1 MTTHYRI
8 HEVSEYI
15 NWVYFFHAWGFAP
28 RFATIADIHGCDSC
42 RALWLARFPEAERA
56 KAAEAMQLFK
66 EAQRMLNRLDEEG
79 YQTHALFRLMD
90 ANSEANDLWLEGTRF
105 PLLRQQTIREGEIR
119 KREGEN
125 NFCEGEFYFCLADF
139 VRPLSGGIKDRV
151 GIFACSA
158 DASMETRYPN
168 DAYKRMLAQTL
179 ADRLAEATA
188 ERLHEQVRKHI
199 WGYAPDENLSI
210 RQLHNEEFQGIRP
223 AVGYPSLPDQ
233 SVNFLLDELL
243 DMRTIGIRLTEN
255 GMMQPHASVSGLMLA
270 HPASRYFSIGRIDEG
285 QLKDY
290 AARRGLPV
298 EEMRRFLG
306 GNL

>member
-1 MTTHYRI
+1 MTIHYRI

-28 RFATIADIHGCDSC
+28 RFATIVDIHGCDSC
-42 RALWLARFPEAERA
+42 RALWLARFPETERA

-66 EAQRMLNRLDEEG
+66 EARRMLNRLDEEG
-79 YQTHALFRLMD
+79 HQTHALFRLMD

-105 PLLRQQTIREGEIR
+105 PLLRQQTIREGEIQ

-243 DMRTIGIRLTEN
+243 DMKEIGIRLTKN

-270 HPASRYFSIGRIDEG
+270 HPANRYFSIGRIDEG